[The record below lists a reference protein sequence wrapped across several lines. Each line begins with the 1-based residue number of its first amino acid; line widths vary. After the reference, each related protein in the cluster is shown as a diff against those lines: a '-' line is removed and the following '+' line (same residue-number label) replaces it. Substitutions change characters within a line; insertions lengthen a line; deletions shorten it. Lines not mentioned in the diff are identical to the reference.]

1 MGKVRTDTVKR
12 AAREL
17 VEKFPDKFTG
27 EYESNKAA
35 VNEVLAAPSK
45 KLRNLIAGYVTRLKV
60 VEAEKASMMQ
70 MSPEAQLGLADEE
83 EEETEGESASAEA

>member
-1 MGKVRTDTVKR
+1 LGKVRTDTVKR

-17 VEKFPDKFTG
+17 IEKFPDKFTG

-60 VEAEKASMMQ
+60 VEAAKVSMMQ

-83 EEETEGESASAEA
+83 EETEGESASAEA